1 MIKAIIFDMGG
12 VLVDLDLERCKKT
25 FVEEV
30 GYEGI
35 DDIIDACHQKGFY
48 SELEEGL
55 ISEDDFRN
63 RILSKAR
70 SGATAHDVDRAMW
83 SLLTGIEGYKADLLK
98 RLSFGYD
105 LYLLSNN
112 NGISMVRCREIF
124 RESGIPMDLIFRRQF
139 LSYQMKMLKPSERIY
154 KAVISSV
161 GIPAEEMLFI
171 DDSQANIDAAA
182 AEGMKSV
189 LYTPGTDLK
198 TLVSDALEVAL

>member
-35 DDIIDACHQKGFY
+35 DDILDACHQKGFY

-70 SGATAHDVDRAMW
+70 PGATAHDVDRAMW

-112 NGISMVRCREIF
+112 NSISIVRCREIF
-124 RESGIPMDLIFRRQF
+124 REAGIPMDLIFRRQF

-171 DDSQANIDAAA
+171 DDSQSNIDAAA

-198 TLVSDALEVAL
+198 ALVSDALEVTL

>member
-1 MIKAIIFDMGG
+1 MGG

-35 DDIIDACHQKGFY
+35 DDILDACHQKGAPQ
-48 SELEEGL
+48 LRDRAQV
-55 ISEDDFRN
+55 DDFRN